1 MIFMSGISNILLQ
14 IAGFYSTSSQ
24 IAYHASCL
32 DVEIE
37 CVVSLA
43 VVSPN
48 LSKSFVASI
57 IVNEQIEPSSHEA

>member
-37 CVVSLA
+37 CAVSLA
-43 VVSPN
+43 VVSPD
-48 LSKSFVASI
+48 LS
-57 IVNEQIEPSSHEA
+57 